1 MVTLTDDGK
10 VQFRA
15 YFPGARS
22 VRVAGD
28 FTGWGAGPVAMA
40 PQPDGWWT
48 TTIRIHPGEHS
59 FHYLVDDARWETD
72 FAAFGV
78 EMTRVGTWVSRLY
91 VPDSCAPALA
101 A

>member
-28 FTGWGAGPVAMA
+28 FTGWGAGPVALTPA
-40 PQPDGWWT
+40 LDGWWT
-48 TTIRIHPGEHS
+48 ATLRVQPGEHS

-72 FAAFGV
+72 FAPFGV
-78 EMTRVGTWVSRLY
+78 EMTRLGTWVSRLY
-91 VPDSCAPALA
+91 VPEPSKAPALA
-101 A
+101 